1 MKRFF
6 ILIMI
11 MAVFVACP
19 SKKTSED
26 IKPAPEPTPVPIP
39 EPKPAPDP
47 NSTNPYVYVQ
57 GNRFYFQGKEFTFKG
72 VNYYPSRNSW
82 RRMWEVWDS
91 VPIDKELG
99 LLEAVGVN
107 TVRIFLDY
115 HLFEKNR
122 VSGNHSI
129 MLARLDELLSLLGK
143 HKMRALITP
152 FVWGRGDIVT
162 DRLHIQHIASRYK
175 DDVRVFGWD
184 ISNELDHCWID
195 DPSKKRAVIQQWAV
209 EIMKALRETDKNHL
223 ATVGDYGW
231 YLGSRDDPYGS
242 GISLDLSKMSVPAVS
257 QDFICFHWYSHYYAL
272 DVALTKLS
280 LAVSKPIVIE
290 EIGLPTGGY
299 DKDSGKPWH
308 LSEEQVAGYYR
319 AWLEVASK
327 HGAYLMPWCGF
338 DYEPGLAPF
347 ASNSNQLFFGLYA
360 TDYRL
365 KANGEAFRD
374 GALAAIKLKISNL
387 PIIKECRRKDK

>member
-11 MAVFVACP
+11 MAVLVACP

-26 IKPAPEPTPVPIP
+26 ITPTPEPTPVPMPTP
-39 EPKPAPDP
+39 EPVPDP
-47 NSTNPYVYVQ
+47 NTTNPYIYVR
-57 GNRFYFQGKEFTFKG
+57 GNRFYFQGKEFLFKG

-91 VPIDKELG
+91 GPIDQELG
-99 LLEAVGVN
+99 LLEAIGVN
-107 TVRIFLDY
+107 VVRVFLDY
-115 HLFEKNR
+115 NLFEKHR
-122 VSGNHSI
+122 VSRDYSI
-129 MLARLDELLSLLGK
+129 MLVRLDELLSIIGK

-152 FVWGRGDIVT
+152 FVWGRGGIAT
-162 DRLHIQHIASRYK
+162 DRLHIQHIASRYAK
-175 DDVRVFGWD
+175 DPRVFGWD

-195 DPSKKRAVIQQWAV
+195 DPSKKRAAIQQWAV

-231 YLGSRDDPYGS
+231 YLGNRDDPYGS
-242 GISLDLSKMSVPAVS
+242 GISLDLSRMSIPAES

-272 DVALTKLS
+272 DVALSKL
-280 LAVSKPIVIE
+280 APAISKPIVIE
-290 EIGLPTGGY
+290 ELGLPTGGVE
-299 DKDSGKPWH
+299 DSNAVWY
-308 LSEEQVAGYYR
+308 LNETQVAGYYR
-319 AWLEVASK
+319 AWLEVATK

-338 DYEPGLAPF
+338 DYEPGIAPF
-347 ASNSNQLFFGLYA
+347 AQNSNQLFFGLYA

-365 KANGEAFRD
+365 KANGDAFRD
-374 GALAAIKLKISNL
+374 GAAAAIKLKISSL
-387 PIIKECRRKDK
+387 PVIKECRRKDK